1 MLLEL
6 AVMGL
11 IGYGLIKDPEKT
23 TNKIHQAADK
33 AQKFIDRHEQEFE
46 RRYQRGEIS
55 EEQYR
60 AYWERKNGS

>member
-11 IGYGLIKDPEKT
+11 IGYGLLKDPQKTGEMLNKANDKMGQCIERKEK
-23 TNKIHQAADK
+23 
-33 AQKFIDRHEQEFE
+33 EME
-46 RRYQRGEIS
+46 RKYQRGEIS

-60 AYWERKNGS
+60 AYWDRKNGY